1 METEEELWDRIRDA
15 TGVELVADINSG
27 LQGTVY
33 MVEEAGLV
41 AKITNSPLEA
51 ATAVTLMENPDSFM
65 PLVKSVHRFRYEG
78 RDKFLILREDLDDLV
93 DVFDDGDEEVDRDYR
108 NVFINVKH
116 PAFVSDEITAS
127 KAKCLADDPD
137 IFDRFAAVLKG
148 VADFNELY
156 GVEVSDIHFGNLG
169 KRSDGQIVLRDFG
182 MSSMSEKLF
191 EELSGRIESIPDQ
204 GQSFRPW

>member
-15 TGVELVADINSG
+15 TGVELLVDINSG

-51 ATAVTLMENPDSFM
+51 ATAITLMEHPDPFM
-65 PLVKSVHRFRYEG
+65 PLVKSVHRFRHEG
-78 RDKFLILREDLDDLV
+78 REKFLILREDLDDLV
-93 DVFDDGDEEVDRDYR
+93 DVFDDGDEEADRDYR

-127 KAKCLADDPD
+127 IAKCRSDDPR
-137 IFDRFAAVLKG
+137 IFDQFAAVLTG
-148 VADFNELY
+148 VADFNALS
-156 GVEVSDIHFGNLG
+156 GIEVSDIHFGNLG
-169 KRSDGQIVLRDFG
+169 QRSDGRIILRDFG
-182 MSSMSEKLF
+182 MSSMPDKLF
-191 EELSGRIESIPDQ
+191 EELSGRIESIPDPD
-204 GQSFRPW
+204 QSFRPW